1 METTGRILSKVGKGK
16 IVSKKPLLIGIKP
29 KRSLT
34 GKLNIGTRK
43 IIELV
48 SFAPYVEKTTLYF
61 RTQASVSES
70 KLTIRG

>member
-16 IVSKKPLLIGIKP
+16 IVSKKPLLIGIRP
-29 KRSLT
+29 KRSLA

-48 SFAPYVEKTTLYF
+48 SFAP
-61 RTQASVSES
+61 
-70 KLTIRG
+70 

>member
-1 METTGRILSKVGKGK
+1 METTGRILSKAGKGK

-29 KRSLT
+29 KRNLT

-48 SFAPYVEKTTLYF
+48 SFAPYVKKTTLYF
-61 RTQASVSES
+61 KTQASVSES
-70 KLTIRG
+70 ELTIRG